1 VSRRAIAL
9 CAPVERARWGPWET
23 DAVLLPHTYAL
34 SVQAAGAVP
43 LMVAPDERTEHS
55 PDDVLD
61 RVDALL
67 LAGGVDLDPRSY
79 GAEADAHTTGTTP
92 GRDRSELALA
102 RRALE
107 RDMPVL
113 GICRGMQLL
122 NVACGGTLEQH
133 LPDRLGHEEH
143 RHTPG
148 AFADHEVALEP
159 DSLAARAAGTQH
171 CAVKSHH
178 HQGVAELGDGLV
190 ASGHSLPDGVI
201 EAIEHPGHRF
211 ALGVLWHPE
220 EDRSSRVIAAL
231 AAEVRAGAMAR

>member
-1 VSRRAIAL
+1 
-9 CAPVERARWGPWET
+9 
-23 DAVLLPHTYAL
+23 
-34 SVQAAGAVP
+34 
-43 LMVAPDERTEHS
+43 MVVPDERSVEA

-79 GAEADAHTTGTTP
+79 GGEPDPRGGETVP
-92 GRDRSELALA
+92 ERDEFELALA

-148 AFADHEVALEP
+148 AYADHEVALEP
-159 DSLAARAAGTQH
+159 GSLAARAAGTER

-178 HQGVAELGDGLV
+178 HQGVAQLGDGLV
-190 ASGHSLPDGVI
+190 ASGHSLPDGVV
-201 EAIEHPGHRF
+201 EAVEDPDRRF

-231 AAEVRAGAMAR
+231 AEEVRAGVATR

>member
-1 VSRRAIAL
+1 MSRHAIAL

-23 DAVLLPHTYAL
+23 DAIVLPHSYAL
-34 SVQAAGAVP
+34 SVLAAGALP
-43 LMVAPDERTEHS
+43 LLVAPDEQAAES

-79 GAEADAHTTGTTP
+79 GAEPDRHTSDTTP
-92 GRDRSELALA
+92 ERDGFEIALA

-148 AFADHEVALEP
+148 AYADHEVSLEP
-159 DSLAARAAGTQH
+159 GSLAARAAGTER

-178 HQGVAELGDGLV
+178 HQGVAELGEGLV

-201 EAIEHPGHRF
+201 EAVEHPDHRF

-231 AAEVRAGAMAR
+231 AEEVRSGVAAR

>member
-1 VSRRAIAL
+1 M
-9 CAPVERARWGPWET
+9 
-23 DAVLLPHTYAL
+23 PHAYFL
-34 SVQAAGAVP
+34 SVQAAGGLP
-43 LMVAPDERTEHS
+43 LLVAPDEATAES

-61 RVDALL
+61 RVDALV
-67 LAGGVDLDPRSY
+67 LAGGIDLDPRSY
-79 GAEADAHTTGTTP
+79 GAEP
-92 GRDRSELALA
+92 GPHSGEMNPERDRFELALA

-148 AFADHEVALEP
+148 AFADHDVELAP
-159 DSLAARAAGTQH
+159 GSLAARAAGTER

-190 ASGHSLPDGVI
+190 ATGHALPDGIV
-201 EAIEHPGHRF
+201 EAVESPGHRF

-220 EDRSSRVIAAL
+220 EDRSSRVIASLVEGVREGAL
-231 AAEVRAGAMAR
+231 AR

>member
-1 VSRRAIAL
+1 MSRHAIAL
-9 CAPVERARWGPWET
+9 CAAVERARWGPWET
-23 DAVLLPHTYAL
+23 EAVLLPHAYAL
-34 SVQAAGAVP
+34 SVQAAGGLP
-43 LMVAPDERTEHS
+43 FMVAPDERTESS

-67 LAGGVDLDPRSY
+67 LAGGVDLDPRTY
-79 GAEADAHTTGTTP
+79 GGEPDPRGTETTP
-92 GRDRSELALA
+92 ERDRFELALA

-122 NVACGGTLEQH
+122 NVALGGTLEQH

-148 AFADHEVALEP
+148 AYADHQVALEP
-159 DSLAARAAGTQH
+159 GSLAARAAGTER

-190 ASGHSLPDGVI
+190 ASGHSLPDGVV
-201 EAIEHPGHRF
+201 EAVEHPDQRF

-220 EDRSSRVIAAL
+220 EDRSSRVIRAL
-231 AAEVRAGAMAR
+231 VEEVRTEAVAR